1 MFRPFLLGAAMLL
14 ASGSLAWPVSAALA
28 PDTPEQGVGGA
39 AMKVKPEQP
48 NVEEIIVRGLRDR
61 ALEKQRYHEMLFRE
75 HDLIYGAQKAR
86 VLIMAA
92 GFVPDA
98 GGIGAAGASPIQ
110 ERASSAVA
118 AMRSAPSLGVT
129 KAVLGE

>member
-1 MFRPFLLGAAMLL
+1 MSCR
-14 ASGSLAWPVSAALA
+14 SSLAMFGLAVMFAAAPAQAALA
-28 PDTPEQGVGGA
+28 PDNAEPGVAGA

-61 ALEKQRYHEMLFRE
+61 EMEKQRYHEALFRE
-75 HDLIYGAQKAR
+75 LDLIYGAQKSR
-86 VLIMAA
+86 VTITAA

-98 GGIGAAGASPIQ
+98 SGIGAAGASPIQ
-110 ERASSAVA
+110 DRPSATLA
-118 AMRSAPSLGVT
+118 AMRGAPSLGVA